1 MRFGILLLWTL
12 GLLPALRGQEQA
24 ASSES
29 HHMEITLQRLEG
41 GQWKLVDPTLIFARG
56 EQLRFRYRT
65 NFDGYLY
72 VMNRSTSGKYQQL
85 FPSDEAGHNNHVKGG
100 QEYTV
105 PATQA
110 AFRVAGPAGYE
121 VIYWVVSPVE
131 MKEGGEAPHVPVP
144 PPPPAGQGPSKE
156 LMPRCNDE
164 VFRARGE
171 CVDISAGMKGVPDG
185 EKVPEKLSATGAIT
199 SRDLLFLRKEKTTV
213 VASPLPLT
221 GPIIY
226 EFRLA
231 HK

>member
-1 MRFGILLLWTL
+1 MRFGIVILAAL
-12 GLLPALRGQEQA
+12 GLLPAVRSQEQA
-24 ASSES
+24 VAPES

-41 GQWKLVDPTLIFARG
+41 GRWKLVDPTLIFARG

-72 VMNRSTSGKYQQL
+72 VMNRSTSGKYEQL
-85 FPSDEAGHNNHVKGG
+85 FPSDEAGRSNHVTAG

-121 VIYWVVSPVE
+121 VIYWVVSPGE
-131 MKEGGEAPHVPVP
+131 MREGPAAKHVPEP
-144 PPPPAGQGPSKE
+144 PAPAAGQGPSKE

-171 CVDISAGMKGVPDG
+171 CVDSSAGMKGVADE
-185 EKVPEKLSATGAIT
+185 EKVPESLSATGAIKP
-199 SRDLLFLRKEKTTV
+199 RDLFFLRKQKTTV
-213 VASPLPLT
+213 VASPSALT